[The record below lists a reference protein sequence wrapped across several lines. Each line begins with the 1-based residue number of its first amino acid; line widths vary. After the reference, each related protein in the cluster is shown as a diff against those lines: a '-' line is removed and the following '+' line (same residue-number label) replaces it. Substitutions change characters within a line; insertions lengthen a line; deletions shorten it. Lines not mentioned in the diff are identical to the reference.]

1 MKRKKFVVLMLF
13 VASFFCSIASPLCAQ
28 VQQDTSP
35 QQVNS
40 PTGSPS
46 QPQHVDSP
54 SGSPSQPH
62 QTPPASSRQ
71 VLSPDQPSAAV
82 VINGKRLFV
91 FYGVVDGLTPTERAE
106 RTGQVLRQIAEQLD
120 FNPNKVITTE
130 TPTGT
135 DISYGGVRIATVSSE
150 DARIAQSST
159 YKLAHDFA
167 SKIRVALAQRIEETT
182 AGDVAAGIGLS
193 VLATVIFLLSIA
205 LTSKIAIGA
214 CTRLDSWRG
223 TKIKAIR
230 IQQAELI
237 GAHVLADILLT
248 IVKFSQIALLL
259 LITVVYVL
267 QVLNFFPRTRSL
279 SAALAANA
287 MAPIVVAVDT
297 TLEYLPSL
305 FTLVVISLTTYAVIS
320 FARFFFD
327 SIRDRTIHFAD
338 FDPDWAEPSYKLAR
352 FIIIAFALMV
362 ALPYLPGW
370 DSPAFK
376 QVGLVL
382 GVLVSLGS
390 SGVVSNVMAGAVLTY
405 TNAFKIGDRIMI
417 GECTGDVVQK
427 TLFVTKI
434 RTIKNEVVSVP
445 NGQILNSNVIN
456 YSTMG
461 VLGQLIL
468 HTTVTIGYEEPYEKI
483 EKLLVD
489 AALRT
494 PGILATPAPF
504 MLQTSLDD
512 YYVSYQ
518 INAYTDRAN
527 EMQHVYSSLH
537 GMIQDT
543 FNEAN
548 VEIMSPQYTCL
559 RDGNDSSIPVTYLGP
574 TYQRPTFQ
582 VTTKAGSSSSN

>member
-1 MKRKKFVVLMLF
+1 MRRFAILMLS
-13 VASFFCSIASPLCAQ
+13 VAATFCSLIFSEASAQ
-28 VQQDTSP
+28 VKQDTSP
-35 QQVNS
+35 QKIEAETIEQQVGETE
-40 PTGSPS
+40 PIP
-46 QPQHVDSP
+46 
-54 SGSPSQPH
+54 
-62 QTPPASSRQ
+62 RQ
-71 VLSPDQPSAAV
+71 SAPSAAV
-82 VINGKRLFV
+82 VIKGKRLFV
-91 FYGVVDGLTPTERAE
+91 FYAVVDGLTPTERAE
-106 RTGQVLRQIAEQLD
+106 RTGQVLRQIAEGLD
-120 FNPNKVITTE
+120 FNPNKVVTAE
-130 TPTGT
+130 TPAGT
-135 DISYGGVRIATVSSE
+135 DLLYGGIRIATVTTE

-182 AGDVAAGIGLS
+182 ASDLAAGIGLS
-193 VLATVIFLLSIA
+193 VLATVILLLTIA
-205 LTSKIAIGA
+205 LISKIAIGA
-214 CTRLDSWRG
+214 CGKLESWRG
-223 TKIKAIR
+223 TKIKAIK

-237 GAHVLADILLT
+237 GANVLVDILLT
-248 IVKFSQIALLL
+248 SVKFSQIALLL
-259 LITVVYVL
+259 LITAVYVL

-279 SAALAANA
+279 STALAANA
-287 MAPIVVAVDT
+287 MAPIVVAIDA
-297 TLEYLPSL
+297 TLEYLPSM
-305 FTLVVISLTTYAVIS
+305 FTLVMICLTTYAVIS

-327 SIRDRTIHFAD
+327 AIRDRTIHFAD

-352 FIIIAFALMV
+352 FVIIAFALMV

-370 DSPAFK
+370 ESPAFK

-427 TLFVTKI
+427 NLFVTKI
-434 RTIKNEVVSVP
+434 RSVKNEVVSVP

-483 EKLLVD
+483 EKLLVS
-489 AALRT
+489 AALET
-494 PGILATPAPF
+494 PGILHTPAPF

-518 INAYTDRAN
+518 VNAYTDRAN
-527 EMQHVYSSLH
+527 EMQQIYSHLH
-537 GMIQDT
+537 AKIQDK
-543 FNEAN
+543 FNEAM
-548 VEIMSPQYTCL
+548 VEIMSPQFMSL
-559 RDGNDSSIPVTYLGP
+559 RDGNDSSIPESYRGES
-574 TYQRPTFQ
+574 YQRPTFQ
-582 VTTKAGSSSSN
+582 VTTKAGKAS